1 MSTSTASP
9 APSTV
14 SGSAW
19 LPVASRLVLQY
30 QSALPHCPL
39 LSGHQL
45 EAGGGGAAG
54 ADAGIVAVQVLEQ
67 AGLDV
72 LGLPDVDPLVGRED
86 PVDAG
91 GRRSVLSHRRG
102 IVEKA
107 PDISPRHGGSSDSV
121 RRGLET
127 EDGRG
132 RSAPIGLG
140 AHLDASRSASG

>member
-1 MSTSTASP
+1 MASTSTSTVSP

-14 SGSAW
+14 SDSAW

-45 EAGGGGAAG
+45 EAEGGGSAG
-54 ADAGIVAVQVLEQ
+54 ADAGIVAVQMLEQ

-72 LGLPDVDPLVGRED
+72 FGLPDVDPIGGSGD

-91 GRRSVLSHRRG
+91 GRLRVHVS
-102 IVEKA
+102 
-107 PDISPRHGGSSDSV
+107 
-121 RRGLET
+121 
-127 EDGRG
+127 
-132 RSAPIGLG
+132 
-140 AHLDASRSASG
+140 